1 MYHYLLLL
9 LFLLI
14 MTQFKKEGYLNF
26 EEISYE
32 SYGTKEKNCP
42 QMHVQNYNRL
52 VNRDKMKDFFNE
64 ENLWES
70 YSDKI
75 DLQDKNSNVK
85 SAYQMIQPFGYTKN
99 ELFDMTRLIETDIPL
114 PTDPDFF
121 NHI

>member
-14 MTQFKKEGYLNF
+14 MTCFKEGYLNYTD
-26 EEISYE
+26 IPYE
-32 SYGTKEKNCP
+32 TKEKNCP
-42 QMHVQNYNRL
+42 QKHVHNYNRL
-52 VNRDKMKDFFNE
+52 VNRDKMKDFFKE

-70 YSDKI
+70 YSDSI
-75 DLQDKNSNVK
+75 DLKDKTSK
-85 SAYQMIQPFGYTKN
+85 TQSAYQMIQPFGYTKN

>member
-9 LFLLI
+9 LFLVI
-14 MTQFKKEGYLNF
+14 MFNFKEGYLNYT
-26 EEISYE
+26 ELHYE
-32 SYGTKEKNCP
+32 PKENNCP
-42 QMHVQNYNRL
+42 QKHVHNYNRI
-52 VNRDKMKDFFNE
+52 VNRDKMKEFFKE

-70 YSDKI
+70 YSDSV
-75 DLQDKNSNVK
+75 DLKDKQSQTQ

>member
-14 MTQFKKEGYLNF
+14 MGGFKEGYLNYTD
-26 EEISYE
+26 IYE
-32 SYGTKEKNCP
+32 TKKMNCP
-42 QMHVQNYNRL
+42 QMHVHNYNSL
-52 VNRDKMKDFFNE
+52 VNRDKMKGFFG
-64 ENLWES
+64 ENNIWES
-70 YSDKI
+70 YSDSVNLKEKTS
-75 DLQDKNSNVK
+75 QTQ

-99 ELFDMTRLIETDIPL
+99 ELFDMTRLIKTDIPL

>member
-14 MTQFKKEGYLNF
+14 MTGFKEGYLNYTD
-26 EEISYE
+26 IYE
-32 SYGTKEKNCP
+32 TKEKNCP

-64 ENLWES
+64 KNLWES
-70 YSDKI
+70 YSDRV
-75 DLQDKNSNVK
+75 DLKEIKSQDK

-99 ELFDMTRLIETDIPL
+99 ELFDMTRLAKTDIPL